1 MSANYIPLIGRLIEM
16 IVNLLV
22 KRKTV
27 RDLILPLIQQAAI
40 DGSLPDNNAR
50 RAFVLNYLVTEKNLS
65 ESEARLLIEAGLKL
79 YKRIAEKDAQKAA
92 DAEEKRMKAEAKAAK
107 KKAKES

>member
-1 MSANYIPLIGRLIEM
+1 MNANYIPLIGKLIEM

-40 DGSLPDNNAR
+40 DGSLPDNAAR
-50 RAFVLNYLVTEKNLS
+50 RAFVLNYLTTEKGLS

-79 YKRIAEKDAQKAA
+79 YKRITEREAKKKA
-92 DAEEKRMKAEAKAAK
+92 DEEEKEAKKAAKAAK
-107 KKAKES
+107 KKPAA